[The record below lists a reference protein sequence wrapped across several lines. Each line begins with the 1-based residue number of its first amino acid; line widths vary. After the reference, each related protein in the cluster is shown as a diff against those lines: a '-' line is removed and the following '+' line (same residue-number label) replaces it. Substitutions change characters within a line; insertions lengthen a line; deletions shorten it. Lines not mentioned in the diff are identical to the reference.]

1 MPAGLAYQLVSNRTY
16 AANFPFIVLWPCTE
30 CDRSG
35 LMVPFGN
42 TLYTG
47 GRPEFGQVGFTP
59 RNLLRVD
66 RLIDAALKKLGV
78 RTAAYTFFRHFSS
91 VIRYHAAPTSGVC
104 LPFPKSR

>member
-78 RTAAYTFFRHFSS
+78 RTAA
-91 VIRYHAAPTSGVC
+91 
-104 LPFPKSR
+104 